1 MRIKPTVPLRA
12 RTCVGSGGL
21 SAAPLDAYSLEFR
34 MLDGLGKLVSSHRGL
49 TSRLLGI
56 AFLFTVLI
64 MENAHEGSFL
74 SAILF
79 LVGLVLV
86 GAATVGRLWCSL
98 YISGYKDSGLI
109 TTGPYSITRN
119 PLYFFSSLGFVGI
132 GFATETV
139 TLGLALALIFLLVY
153 LPVIKREEEL
163 LRSKFGAIFDAYCA
177 CTPRFLPNLSKFTEP
192 VSYVVNPRIF
202 RNTMGD
208 VIWFVW
214 FVGIIKIV
222 QVLHEHQLLKPL
234 VWLP

>member
-1 MRIKPTVPLRA
+1 
-12 RTCVGSGGL
+12 
-21 SAAPLDAYSLEFR
+21 
-34 MLDGLGKLVSSHRGL
+34 MLDRLGKLISSHRDL

-56 AFLFTVLI
+56 AFLLTVLI
-64 MENAHEGSFL
+64 MESTHEGSLL

-98 YISGYKDSGLI
+98 YISGYKNSGLV
-109 TTGPYSITRN
+109 TTGPYSLTRN
-119 PLYFFSSLGFVGI
+119 PLYFFSSLGFIGVGL
-132 GFATETV
+132 ATETV
-139 TLGLALALIFLLVY
+139 TLGLALALVFLLVY
-153 LPVIKREEEL
+153 LPVIKREEEQ
-163 LRSKFGAIFDAYCA
+163 LRSKFGAVFDAYCA

-192 VSYVVNPRIF
+192 ASYVVNPRMY
-202 RNTMGD
+202 RSSLGD

-222 QVLHEHQLLKPL
+222 QMLHEHHILNPL

>member
-1 MRIKPTVPLRA
+1 MRIEPTVPLRA
-12 RTCVGSGGL
+12 RTRVGSGGSRRAVRCL
-21 SAAPLDAYSLEFR
+21 SLEFR
-34 MLDGLGKLVSSHRGL
+34 MLDRLGKLVTSHRGL

-56 AFLFTVLI
+56 AFLLTILI
-64 MENAHEGSFL
+64 MGSVHEGSLL

-132 GFATETV
+132 GLATETI

-163 LRSKFGAIFDAYCA
+163 LRSKFGATFDAYCA
-177 CTPRFLPNLSKFTEP
+177 CTPRFLPNFSKFTEP

-202 RNTMGD
+202 RNTLGE

-222 QVLHEHQLLKPL
+222 QVLHEHQILKPL

>member
-1 MRIKPTVPLRA
+1 MRIEPTVPLRA
-12 RTCVGSGGL
+12 RTRVGSGGSRRAVRCL
-21 SAAPLDAYSLEFR
+21 SLEFR
-34 MLDGLGKLVSSHRGL
+34 MLDRLGKLVSSHRGL

-56 AFLFTVLI
+56 AFLLTILI
-64 MENAHEGSFL
+64 MGSVHEGSLL

-119 PLYFFSSLGFVGI
+119 PIYFFSSLGFVGI
-132 GFATETV
+132 GLATETV

-153 LPVIKREEEL
+153 LPVIKCEEEL
-163 LRSKFGAIFDAYCA
+163 LRSKFGATFDAYCA
-177 CTPRFLPNLSKFTEP
+177 CTPRFLPNFSKFTEP

-202 RNTMGD
+202 RNTLGE

-222 QVLHEHQLLKPL
+222 QVLHEHQILKPL